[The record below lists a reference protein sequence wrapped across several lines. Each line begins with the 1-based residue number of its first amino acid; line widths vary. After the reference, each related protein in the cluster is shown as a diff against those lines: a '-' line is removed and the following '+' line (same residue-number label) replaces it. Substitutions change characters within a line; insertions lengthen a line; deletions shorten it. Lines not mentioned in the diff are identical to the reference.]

1 MVSQIIAEVIVVA
14 IAVSI
19 ASGITVWALDF
30 SQERVDETEFVA
42 GGIIDCTAADMD
54 IPGVYL
60 VGDDSRVIVSNV
72 GMYDNMSIQNT
83 DVIGENDILGTIITF
98 LPIHGFVKGLTK
110 EIYYHPSGLTCENF
124 NKASVSTECAKVIY
138 DAKPV
143 NC

>member
-30 SQERVDETEFVA
+30 SQERVDETEFVS

-60 VGDDSRVIVSNV
+60 IDDNSRIIVSNV
-72 GMYDNMSIQNT
+72 GMYDNLTIQET
-83 DVIGENDILGTIITF
+83 DVIGENNIFGTIITM
-98 LPIHGFVKGLTK
+98 LPIPEFAKGITK
-110 EIYYHPSGLTCENF
+110 EIFYHPSELTCDNF
-124 NKASVSTECAKVIY
+124 DKASVSTECAKVIY